1 VSPHQHLARLSW
13 KSLAVGA
20 LLGTVAFAALTS
32 VFAGD
37 APAWTA
43 FDNCTELLVAV
54 LATLA
59 CVVRAG
65 RERSLYASV
74 LELRRAD
81 AASGFDVALQRQTRT
96 AWSLLAIGMGA
107 WAAGQAGW
115 TVYETGFGSTPPSPS
130 ELDVMFLGSSLLI
143 VAGLLAMVRTPAGRL
158 SHLRGAVEALFVASG
173 FFLLSWS
180 LIGPEVHISH
190 ASAFS
195 QAINLAYPALD
206 AVALSAVLFVTV
218 RRSADPPAGL
228 GLLGLGIVCLAVS
241 DSAFWYLGAAEDHV
255 PGVNPLYTGWVAGFL
270 LIALGAL
277 RPAGTRQWQRKLA
290 GSRLTIAVP
299 ALPAAAGIL
308 IVMVNW
314 LLGNSVG
321 SEGDLLGIVTVVV
334 MVGVTSLVVVSYENR
349 ALMGNLEERV
359 SERTAELRATERYYR
374 ALVQRSS
381 DVVMVVDPDMQIR
394 YVSDSIR
401 ALFGR
406 PPEELE
412 GRGLD
417 ALGERA
423 SAALTDALDRV
434 ALTPGDVTRA
444 EWDLTDGTGRPRH
457 AESTVTNLLADPHVG
472 AFVLN
477 TRDDTDRAALEE
489 QLRHQAFHDP
499 LTGLANRALLADRA
513 EQAFARARRAG
524 ASIGVITLDLDA
536 FKLVNDRLGHLAGDE
551 LLSAVA
557 QRLQETV
564 RPEDT
569 VARIGGDE
577 FVVLVDAVEQT
588 DGVLALAERI
598 RQAMDRPFQFASDQ
612 HTITASIGVAVDRDP
627 HSNFEQLLS
636 DADVAMYAVKTAGR
650 DAVQLFEP
658 SMHAQARERYQLQT
672 ELRDGLE
679 REELWI
685 LYQPEF
691 DSDGEHLEGF
701 EALVRWNN
709 PKRGLVQPDRFIP
722 LAEETGLVVPL
733 GRWVLQE
740 SLRQAAAWDRVEDST
755 RALTISVNVSTVQLN
770 APSFVTDVK
779 DALNQSGID
788 PSRVVLEITE
798 SSLIDSSPR
807 VVDVLHALKQLGV
820 RIAIDDFGTGYASI
834 SYLQTI
840 PVDILKIDRSFVT
853 GSEHDKR
860 GRDLLEAIVNIGRVL
875 SLVTVAEGVEQ
886 PNQLATVKQMG
897 CDLVQ
902 GYLFS
907 RPLPAEEARHL
918 IAEHSAAA
926 ASGTTESA
934 RSVAVSS
941 MRP

>member
-1 VSPHQHLARLSW
+1 MSPSRRRPSLLTWRALAAFVL
-13 KSLAVGA
+13 LAV
-20 LLGTVAFAALTS
+20 VVFAVLTS
-32 VFAGD
+32 VFEGN
-37 APAWTA
+37 APVWTA
-43 FDNCTELLVAV
+43 FDNVTQLLAAV

-59 CVVRAG
+59 CAARAS

-74 LELRRAD
+74 LGLRQAD
-81 AASGFDVALQRQTRT
+81 AASGLDVALQRQTRT
-96 AWSLLAIGMGA
+96 AWSLLAVGMGA

-115 TVYETGFGSTPPSPS
+115 TVYETGFGTTPPSPS
-130 ELDVMFLGSSLLI
+130 ELDALFLGSPILI
-143 VAGLLAMVRTPAGRL
+143 VTGLLAMVRTPAGHL
-158 SHLRGAVEALFVASG
+158 SNLRGAAEALFIASG

-180 LIGPEVHISH
+180 LIGPQVLTSH

-195 QAINLAYPALD
+195 QAVNLAYPALD
-206 AVALSAVLFVTV
+206 SVALAAVLFVTV

-228 GLLGLGIVCLAVS
+228 GLLGLGIVCLAIS
-241 DSAFWYLGAAEDHV
+241 DSAFWYLSAVARHI
-255 PGVNPLYTGWVAGFL
+255 PGVSPLFTGWVAGFL
-270 LIALGAL
+270 LIALAAL
-277 RPAGTRQWQRKLA
+277 RPAGTRQWQGKLA
-290 GSRLTIAVP
+290 RGRLAIAVP

-308 IVMVNW
+308 IVMANQ
-314 LLGNSVG
+314 LLGGDVG
-321 SEGDLLGIVTVVV
+321 SENALLGIVTVVV
-334 MVGVTSLVVVSYENR
+334 MLGVTLLVVVSYENR
-349 ALMGNLEERV
+349 ALMSYLEERV

-381 DVVMVVDPDMQIR
+381 DIVMVVGPDLQIR
-394 YVSDSIR
+394 YVSDSILQ
-401 ALFGR
+401 LFGHS
-406 PPEELE
+406 PDELE

-423 SAALTDALDRV
+423 SIALTDALDRV
-434 ALTPGDVTRA
+434 AHTPGLLTRA
-444 EWDLTDGTGRPRH
+444 EWDLTDATGRPRH
-457 AESTVTNLLADPHVG
+457 AESTVANLLADPHVG
-472 AFVLN
+472 AFVFN

-513 EQAFARARRAG
+513 EQAFARARRTG
-524 ASIGVITLDLDA
+524 ASVGVMTLDLDA

-557 QRLQETV
+557 QRLQATV

-569 VARIGGDE
+569 VARMGGDE

-598 RQAMDRPFQFASDQ
+598 RQAIDRPFELGTEE
-612 HTITASIGVAVDRDP
+612 HTITASIGVAVDRHP

-636 DADVAMYAVKTAGR
+636 DADVAMYAVKTGGR
-650 DAVQLFEP
+650 DAVQLFQP

-672 ELRDGLE
+672 ELRDGLR
-679 REELWI
+679 REEMWI

-691 DSDGEHLEGF
+691 GGDGERLEGF
-701 EALVRWNN
+701 EALIRWNN
-709 PKRGLVQPDRFIP
+709 PKRGLMQPDRFIP

-733 GRWVLQE
+733 GRWVLGE
-740 SLRQAAAWDRVEDST
+740 ALRQAASWDRVERST
-755 RALTISVNVSTVQLN
+755 RALTISVNVSTVQLS
-770 APSFVTDVK
+770 APSFVTDVE
-779 DALNQSGID
+779 DALSRSGID
-788 PSRVVLEITE
+788 PARVVLEITE

-840 PVDILKIDRSFVT
+840 PVDILKVDRSFVA
-853 GSEHDKR
+853 GSEHGKR
-860 GRDLLEAIVNIGRVL
+860 GRELLDAIVNIGRVL

-886 PNQLATVKQMG
+886 PNQLATVKQAG

-907 RPLPAEEARHL
+907 RPLPEEEVTRL
-918 IAEHSAAA
+918 IAEHSDRS
-926 ASGTTESA
+926 ASVGAERQSRHHTG
-934 RSVAVSS
+934 VV
-941 MRP
+941 

>member
-1 VSPHQHLARLSW
+1 MSPRQRFTRLPW
-13 KSLAVGA
+13 KALAVGV
-20 LLGTVAFAALTS
+20 LLAVVVFAALTS
-32 VFAGD
+32 VFEGD
-37 APAWTA
+37 APVWTA
-43 FDNCTELLVAV
+43 FDNVSQLLAAT

-59 CVVRAG
+59 CAVRAR

-74 LELRRAD
+74 LGLSRAD

-96 AWSLLAIGMGA
+96 AWSLLTLGMGA

-115 TVYETGFGSTPPSPS
+115 TVYETGFGTTPPSPS
-130 ELDVMFLGSSLLI
+130 VLDAMFLGSAILI
-143 VAGLLAMVRTPAGRL
+143 VGGLLAMVRTPAGRL
-158 SHLRGAVEALFVASG
+158 SNLRGAAEGLFLAG
-173 FFLLSWS
+173 GCFLLSWS
-180 LIGPEVHISH
+180 LIGPQVLASH

-195 QAINLAYPALD
+195 QAVNLAYPALD
-206 AVALSAVLFVTV
+206 AVALAAVLFVTV

-241 DSAFWYLGAAEDHV
+241 DSSFWYLSAVKGNI
-255 PGVNPLYTGWVAGFL
+255 PGVSPLFTGWVAGFL
-270 LIALGAL
+270 SIALAAL

-290 GSRLTIAVP
+290 SGRLTIALP
-299 ALPAAAGIL
+299 ALPAAAGVV
-308 IVMVNW
+308 IVMANW
-314 LLGNSVG
+314 LLGGNVG
-321 SEGDLLGIVTVVV
+321 SEGALLGVLTVVALL
-334 MVGVTSLVVVSYENR
+334 GVTLLVVVSYENR
-349 ALMGNLEERV
+349 ALMSHLEERV

-381 DVVMVVDPDMQIR
+381 DIVMVVGPDLRIR

-401 ALFGR
+401 QLFGHS
-406 PPEELE
+406 PEELE

-417 ALGERA
+417 TLGEQA
-423 SAALTDALDRV
+423 SAALADALDRV
-434 ALTPGDVTRA
+434 APTPGLVTRA
-444 EWDLTDGTGRPRH
+444 AWNLTDATGRSRH
-457 AESTVTNLLADPHVG
+457 AESTIANLLADPHVG

-513 EQAFARARRAG
+513 EQAFARARRSG
-524 ASIGVITLDLDA
+524 ASIGVLTLDLDA

-557 QRLQETV
+557 QRLGETV

-569 VARIGGDE
+569 VARMGGDE

-598 RQAMDRPFQFASDQ
+598 RQAIDLPFELGSEE
-612 HTITASIGVAVDRDP
+612 HTITASIGVAVDRHP

-636 DADVAMYAVKTAGR
+636 DADVAMYAVKTGGR
-650 DAVQLFEP
+650 DAVQLFQP
-658 SMHAQARERYQLQT
+658 SMHAQARERYQLQS

-691 DSDGEHLEGF
+691 GGDGERLEGF

-709 PKRGLVQPDRFIP
+709 PKRGLMQPERFIP

-733 GRWVLQE
+733 GRWVLGE
-740 SLRQAAAWDRVEDST
+740 SLRQAASWDRVERGT
-755 RALTISVNVSTVQLN
+755 RALTISVNVSAVQLG
-770 APSFVTDVK
+770 APSFVADVE
-779 DALNQSGID
+779 DALSRSGID
-788 PSRVVLEITE
+788 PARVVLEITE

-840 PVDILKIDRSFVT
+840 PVDILKVDRSFVT
-853 GSEHDKR
+853 GSEQSKR
-860 GRDLLEAIVNIGRVL
+860 GHELLEAIVNIGRVL
-875 SLVTVAEGVEQ
+875 SLVTVAEGVEE
-886 PNQLATVKQMG
+886 PNQLATVKQAG

-907 RPLPAEEARHL
+907 RPLPEEEVRRL
-918 IAEHSAAA
+918 IAEHAAA
-926 ASGTTESA
+926 P
-934 RSVAVSS
+934 SS
-941 MRP
+941 DTAQVHAA